1 MIPNVELRYCNDN
14 AYVIQLLTV
23 NDRELQLEQR
33 HANMADHRC
42 KLCQIEN
49 FLRKTFLIKLVTSK
63 FRFRTFSC
71 VFEH

>member
-1 MIPNVELRYCNDN
+1 MIPKIELILQSEN

-42 KLCQIEN
+42 KLCQI
-49 FLRKTFLIKLVTSK
+49 
-63 FRFRTFSC
+63 
-71 VFEH
+71 